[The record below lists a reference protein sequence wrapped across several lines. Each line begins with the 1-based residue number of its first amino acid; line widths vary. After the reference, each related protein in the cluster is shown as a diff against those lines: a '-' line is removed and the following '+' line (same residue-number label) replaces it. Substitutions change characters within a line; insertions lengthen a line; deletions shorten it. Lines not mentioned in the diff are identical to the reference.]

1 MDIKSTVQKLS
12 KKYKT
17 NDPFKLARE
26 LDILVVYEN
35 LGSILGYFDA
45 HFRMKTIHI
54 NENAP
59 EELKGFICAHELGHA
74 ILHAKV
80 NTPFLSAYTLYS
92 VGKIERQA
100 NTFAVELLLP
110 DENLSEYSEHPI
122 SSIAKSVGIP
132 SGMES
137 LKYF

>member
-17 NDPFKLARE
+17 NDPFKLASE
-26 LDILVVYEN
+26 LDILIVYEN

-59 EELKGFICAHELGHA
+59 EEMKKFICAHELGHA

-110 DENLSEYSEHPI
+110 DEYVSEYGCCNI
-122 SSIAKSVGIP
+122 SHLARSAGIP
-132 SGMES
+132 SGMEY
-137 LKYF
+137 LKLK

>member
-17 NDPFKLARE
+17 NDPFKLASE

-80 NTPFLSAYTLYS
+80 NTPFLNAYTLYS

-100 NTFAVELLLP
+100 NTFAVELLLH
-110 DENLSEYSEHPI
+110 DDYIKDN
-122 SSIAKSVGIP
+122 SSCSIYTLARNQGIP
-132 SGMES
+132 IQFIK
-137 LKYF
+137 LKRM

>member
-1 MDIKSTVQKLS
+1 MDIKHTVQKLS

-17 NDPFKLARE
+17 NDPFKLASE
-26 LDILVVYEN
+26 LDILVVYAN

-45 HFRMKTIHI
+45 HFRIKTIHI

-74 ILHAKV
+74 VLHAKV

-100 NTFAVELLLP
+100 NTFAVELLLH
-110 DENLSEYSEHPI
+110 DDYIKDNSSCSIYTLARNQGVPI
-122 SSIAKSVGIP
+122 QFIK
-132 SGMES
+132 
-137 LKYF
+137 LKRM

>member
-12 KKYKT
+12 KTYKT
-17 NDPFKLARE
+17 NDPFKLATE

-100 NTFAVELLLP
+100 NMFAVELLLP
-110 DENLSEYSEHPI
+110 DDILAEYSAL
-122 SSIAKSVGIP
+122 SLYDLSRMANIP
-132 SGMES
+132 KGMEC
-137 LKYF
+137 LKKF

>member
-17 NDPFKLARE
+17 NDPFKLASE

-80 NTPFLSAYTLYS
+80 NTPFLNAYTLYS

-110 DENLSEYSEHPI
+110 DDIIAEYSAL
-122 SSIAKSVGIP
+122 SLYDLSRMVNIP
-132 SGMES
+132 NGMEC
-137 LKYF
+137 LKTF

>member
-1 MDIKSTVQKLS
+1 MDIKNAVQKLS

-17 NDPFKLARE
+17 NDPFKLAQE

>member
-17 NDPFKLARE
+17 NDPFKLASE
-26 LDILVVYEN
+26 LDILIVYEN

-92 VGKIERQA
+92 IGKIERQA
-100 NTFAVELLLP
+100 NTFAVELLLHDSYIKDNP
-110 DENLSEYSEHPI
+110 GC
-122 SSIAKSVGIP
+122 SIYDLANSRGVPVQFIKLK
-132 SGMES
+132 GM
-137 LKYF
+137 

>member
-17 NDPFKLARE
+17 NDPFKLASE

-92 VGKIERQA
+92 IGKIERQA
-100 NTFAVELLLP
+100 NTFAVELLLHDSYIKDNP
-110 DENLSEYSEHPI
+110 GC
-122 SSIAKSVGIP
+122 SIYDLANSCGVPVQFIKLK
-132 SGMES
+132 GM
-137 LKYF
+137 

>member
-1 MDIKSTVQKLS
+1 MDIKRTVQKLS

-17 NDPFKLARE
+17 NAPFKLASE

-74 ILHAKV
+74 VLHAKV

-110 DENLSEYSEHPI
+110 DDIITEYPALSLYNLSRM
-122 SSIAKSVGIP
+122 VNIP
-132 SGMES
+132 SGMEC
-137 LKYF
+137 LKTF

>member
-17 NDPFKLARE
+17 NDPFKLSSE
-26 LDILVVYEN
+26 LDILIVYEN

-92 VGKIERQA
+92 IGKIERQA
-100 NTFAVELLLP
+100 NTFAVELLLHDSYIKDNP
-110 DENLSEYSEHPI
+110 GC
-122 SSIAKSVGIP
+122 SIYDLANSRGVPVQFIKLK
-132 SGMES
+132 GM
-137 LKYF
+137 

>member
-1 MDIKSTVQKLS
+1 MSS
-12 KKYKT
+12 
-17 NDPFKLARE
+17 E
-26 LDILVVYEN
+26 LDILIVYEN

-92 VGKIERQA
+92 IGKIERQA
-100 NTFAVELLLP
+100 NTFAVELLLHDSYIKDNP
-110 DENLSEYSEHPI
+110 GC
-122 SSIAKSVGIP
+122 SIYDLANSRGVPVQFIKLK
-132 SGMES
+132 GM
-137 LKYF
+137 

>member
-1 MDIKSTVQKLS
+1 MDIKRTVQKLS

-17 NDPFKLARE
+17 NDPFKLASE

-59 EELKGFICAHELGHA
+59 EELKRFICAHELGHA

-80 NTPFLSAYTLYS
+80 NTPFLNAYTLYS

-110 DENLSEYSEHPI
+110 DAYISEYNNCNIFHL
-122 SSIAKSVGIP
+122 AQSVGIP
-132 SGMES
+132 LGMEH
-137 LKYF
+137 LKIT

>member
-17 NDPFKLARE
+17 NDPFKLSSE
-26 LDILVVYEN
+26 LDILIVYEN

-92 VGKIERQA
+92 IGKIERQA
-100 NTFAVELLLP
+100 NTFAVELLLHDSYIKDNP
-110 DENLSEYSEHPI
+110 GC
-122 SSIAKSVGIP
+122 SIYDLANSRGIP
-132 SGMES
+132 VQFIKLKGM
-137 LKYF
+137 